1 MVFRIFC
8 LLIFFAASIIS
19 SSSFAQEEWQS
30 IPEITLRGDDDLGA
44 FAQKGLIL
52 ETLEIS
58 VDVRAGLAQ
67 VSLGATLRNETDDEA
82 EATFAYPLPKG
93 AVINGYALDLDGEL
107 VDGVLMPKER
117 AEKLYTDRVTQSID
131 PGIAARTSD
140 NRYKTRIYPI
150 DAEGGRRSVRLDFAA
165 PVPAEGLRLP
175 LASKNPIETVS
186 IRLSGDGADLATT
199 PLSDARDSMAENI
212 VLSGDIFIPAAAAEP
227 SLSAH
232 NGQTLITVPLSQPAA
247 KTPTPVSS
255 IAVIWDNSL
264 SRSADDVAAERRFVS
279 AVLEALSPKTQS
291 LIAGGQNIESA
302 ARFAAPDALT
312 KAIGSLTYDG
322 ATNLSQL
329 LDIKTINRRDIRA
342 DICLV
347 ISDGKSSLGAASLP
361 SLPCRVFTFSAA
373 ENPNLDWLSLL
384 ASENNGADLS
394 GLGPREAARVM
405 SQDGGLQ
412 RAPGQAGAIFTF
424 GNRQWFIAPVDADAR
439 NYTLSLKGGRKRIN
453 LRGISKTPHLAAG
466 SFWGQREMARLRA
479 DGAKNFDAVVKA
491 SRHWGVQGKETS
503 FLVLESAWD
512 YIEAKIDPPTSF
524 PADRLED
531 YKTDLAEAQEEA
543 ADDRADHLEEIAEDW
558 KEQIEWWE
566 TDWINPDDFYDDDD
580 NSDLPQPI
588 VPAPPP
594 PSALPQPAPPQS
606 APPMTEEEQDLS
618 DAGSETVVVTASRIA
633 NDYTDEIIVSGV
645 RRGNPAGE
653 LPAEISVEIR
663 PWTPDRPFLKALAS
677 LDGAAFETE
686 YLQQRETHGDRPTFY
701 LEVAD
706 QLHRQG
712 RIQRAARMAATA
724 LDLPTVTTI
733 TQSNVA
739 DRLLMYGETDTAI
752 MLYRDILPTAQ
763 DRPQPFY
770 NLALALIRAGDRKRG
785 KTRDALYAEAFE
797 HLVHVIN
804 EPWEE
809 DYDGIHLIA
818 LQDLNRTLA
827 RLSRWKRRRMIK
839 SLDLDDGFIRNL
851 PVDIRVLVD
860 WTGDDADLD
869 IHVLER
875 VGHSDE
881 EEAYYGN
888 NATDIGGRISNDMT
902 EGYGPEEYMIR
913 KAPDGLYRVETDYY
927 AQDDYAEDGAIKLR
941 ARIWRNFGRKSET
954 LETVIIEMLEEKE
967 DPYVLGEIQ
976 VGVAAARETE

>member
-1 MVFRIFC
+1 MSHSQYNMVFRIFC

-412 RAPGQAGAIFTF
+412 RAPGQAGAILTF

-439 NYTLSLKGGRKRIN
+439 NYTLSLK
-453 LRGISKTPHLAAG
+453 
-466 SFWGQREMARLRA
+466 
-479 DGAKNFDAVVKA
+479 V
-491 SRHWGVQGKETS
+491 
-503 FLVLESAWD
+503 
-512 YIEAKIDPPTSF
+512 
-524 PADRLED
+524 
-531 YKTDLAEAQEEA
+531 
-543 ADDRADHLEEIAEDW
+543 
-558 KEQIEWWE
+558 
-566 TDWINPDDFYDDDD
+566 YDDDD

-663 PWTPDRPFLKALAS
+663 PWTPDRPFLKALAG

-902 EGYGPEEYMIR
+902 EGYGPEGYMIR